1 MISNVFQ
8 IDPLNIIGLK
18 DNKNNVYDI
27 PSFISNIR
35 NLNSRNFD
43 LIINT
48 NNITNNSMKIS

>member
-43 LIINT
+43 LIIN
-48 NNITNNSMKIS
+48 